1 MSHVARSYETERERG
16 GRLGPPRVVTPQV
29 GAVAQIG
36 SSGPRKASVPVAR
49 VTLKPPVEFR

>member
-1 MSHVARSYETERERG
+1 MPG
-16 GRLGPPRVVTPQV
+16 GMLRNPDTSGAAVWPPRFVAPRV

-36 SSGPRKASVPVAR
+36 SSGPRKASVPVAS